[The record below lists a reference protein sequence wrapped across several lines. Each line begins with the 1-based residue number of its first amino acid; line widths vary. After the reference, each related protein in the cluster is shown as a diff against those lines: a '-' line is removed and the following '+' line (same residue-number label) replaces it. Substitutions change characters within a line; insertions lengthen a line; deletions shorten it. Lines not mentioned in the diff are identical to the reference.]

1 MRRWTATLSLLASAM
16 LAMCASAQEAEP
28 SIRFFNSIEAARA
41 STDEPLPLVI
51 SFGATWCGWCNKMAV
66 DTYGDE
72 RMQDVADRFVWV
84 KIDIDE
90 EKELAARYRVSG
102 VPHTTV
108 LNEKNRVLGGVAGYM
123 TAQKLIAFLEASL
136 LNPPQVDPIDDLIE
150 KLAAADDEETRHAVT
165 SGVVEALAGSDRGD
179 RRRLVEAIA
188 QQGPSS
194 WPTLLDKMAD
204 ERLAVR
210 AAAGHTL
217 GYITRAPLPYQPFAS
232 LEKRNDQIEQWR
244 RWTTEQNR

>member
-1 MRRWTATLSLLASAM
+1 MRESLTLALLALLLIGSR
-16 LAMCASAQEAEP
+16 ASAQDDAP
-28 SIRFFNSIEAARA
+28 AIKFFNSIDEARA

-72 RMQDVADRFVWV
+72 RMQEVATRFLWV

-90 EKELAARYRVSG
+90 ERELAARYRVSG

-108 LNEKNRVLGGVAGYM
+108 LNEKNRVLGGVGGYM
-123 TAQKLIAFLEASL
+123 TAEKLIAFLDASL

-150 KLAAADDEETRHAVT
+150 KLAVANDAETRHAATV
-165 SGVVEALAGSDRGD
+165 SVVEALASSDRGD
-179 RRRLVEAIA
+179 RRRLVQAVA
-188 QQGPSS
+188 RQGPAS
-194 WPTLLDKMAD
+194 WPVLIDKMAD

-217 GYITRAPLPYQPFAS
+217 GYITRASLPYKPFAS
-232 LEKRNDQIEQWR
+232 QQTRDEQIEQWR
-244 RWTTEQNR
+244 RWTNEQNR